1 MKVESKRN
9 LHAIAL
15 LVMGI
20 FFLSNLN
27 IAKAQDTDSGDGRPL
42 AVQGRIV
49 AVGIPGA
56 SAITPVGNF
65 VPTGPIPTLANL
77 KSFIQPGQ
85 VLDPVRILVGSN
97 SNFGAAL
104 ARTDQREGSFLSI
117 DPTGPNTLVIPADF
131 ASAGGQASTLGG
143 SVQVYTANN
152 AAFLNS
158 IENPSARTGNF
169 TGVSNPL
176 GISLNWA
183 FGRLWPANAPTGLEG
198 TGTSTILDP
207 QGWGLKGAPNANFGG
222 VYAGNLVNRGTV
234 GVAGVT
240 GQAIPGGLNTGAV
253 GTAFLGA
260 SPDGSGKAVFVV
272 VEADGSIVQ
281 EHTLQGLDG
290 LVPPGTI
297 SPLLGQRDKID
308 GNGNPGVTP
317 RLGVVFKWETI
328 SNGLPPEILYI
339 SEPSE
344 NRIAALVLTT
354 TTTANGKVFAVSTLS
369 HFSSDALNQAGR
381 SDPGADG
388 SYRRSFCQQHNA
400 GRRFGFLCG
409 QPGKQYDRPDDPG
422 WRRGLSP
429 TGFPR
434 GRHALRRCPPERD
447 CYLTRWHEDLGDRY
461 RPSAWRA
468 AFDGRGA
475 GTACVLNNNPV
486 VNRKRPLR
494 WASFSPLLFP
504 FFKGRHSSLAGLS
517 GVVNSRTSFVQ
528 QCAGSVTPLVLSP
541 VT

>member
-1 MKVESKRN
+1 MKVESKRS
-9 LHAIAL
+9 LRAIVL
-15 LVMGI
+15 FVMAI
-20 FFLSNLN
+20 VFLSNLN
-27 IAKAQDTDSGDGRPL
+27 VAKAQDTNNGDGRPPAL
-42 AVQGRIV
+42 RGRIV
-49 AVGIPGA
+49 AAGIPGA

-65 VPTGPIPTLANL
+65 VPTGPIPKLANL
-77 KSFIQPGQ
+77 KPFIQPGQ

-97 SNFGAAL
+97 SNFGASL

-117 DPTGPNTLVIPADF
+117 DPTGSDTLVVPADF
-131 ASAGGQASTLGG
+131 ASAGGQASTHGG
-143 SVQVYTANN
+143 RVQIYTANN

-183 FGRLWPANAPTGLEG
+183 FGRLWPVNAPTGLEG
-198 TGTSTILDP
+198 IGTSTILDP

-222 VYAGNLVNRGTV
+222 VYADNLANRGTV

-240 GQAIPGGLNTGAV
+240 GQAISGGLNTGAV
-253 GTAFLGA
+253 ATAFLGA
-260 SPDGSGKAVFVV
+260 SPDGTGKAVFVV

-328 SNGLPPEILYI
+328 SNGLPPEILYV

-354 TTTANGKVFAVSTLS
+354 TTTANGSVFAVSTVS
-369 HFSSDALNQAGR
+369 HFSSDALNQPVDLTPVQMEATDVHFASNTTLDGD
-381 SDPGADG
+381 SDFYVANRGNNTIARMTQTGAVVSVRQLSREDGMPFGDARLNGIATSQDGTKIWVTVTGHLPGVPH
-388 SYRRSFCQQHNA
+388 S
-400 GRRFGFLCG
+400 
-409 QPGKQYDRPDDPG
+409 
-422 WRRGLSP
+422 
-429 TGFPR
+429 TGAVLELP
-434 GRHALRRCPPERD
+434 
-447 CYLTRWHEDLGDRY
+447 
-461 RPSAWRA
+461 
-468 AFDGRGA
+468 AF
-475 GTACVLNNNPV
+475 
-486 VNRKRPLR
+486 
-494 WASFSPLLFP
+494 
-504 FFKGRHSSLAGLS
+504 
-517 GVVNSRTSFVQ
+517 
-528 QCAGSVTPLVLSP
+528 
-541 VT
+541 

>member
-1 MKVESKRN
+1 MKLGSKKNFSGIVN
-9 LHAIAL
+9 LALGVLLLGGLTIAQ
-15 LVMGI
+15 
-20 FFLSNLN
+20 
-27 IAKAQDTDSGDGRPL
+27 AQDNGGNDGKQPALR
-42 AVQGRIV
+42 GRIV

-56 SAITPVGNF
+56 SAITPVGHF

-77 KSFIQPGQ
+77 KPFIQPGQ

-117 DPTGPNTLVIPADF
+117 DPTGPNTLVVPADF

-183 FGRLWPANAPTGLEG
+183 FGRLWPVNAPTGLAG
-198 TGTSTILDP
+198 IGSSTILDP

-222 VYAGNLVNRGTV
+222 VYADNLANRGTV

-260 SPDGSGKAVFVV
+260 SPDGSKKAVFIV

-297 SPLLGQRDKID
+297 SPLLGERDKID
-308 GNGNPGVTP
+308 GDGNPGVTP

-328 SNGLPPEILYI
+328 SNGLPPEILYV

-354 TTTANGKVFAVSTLS
+354 TTTANGSVFAVGTVS
-369 HFSSDALNQAGR
+369 HFSSDALNQPVDLTPVQMEATDVHFASNTTLDGD
-381 SDPGADG
+381 SDFYVANRGNNTIVRMTQTGDVVSVRQITRADG
-388 SYRRSFCQQHNA
+388 MP
-400 GRRFGFLCG
+400 FG
-409 QPGKQYDRPDDPG
+409 DAR
-422 WRRGLSP
+422 
-429 TGFPR
+429 
-434 GRHALRRCPPERD
+434 
-447 CYLTRWHEDLGDRY
+447 
-461 RPSAWRA
+461 
-468 AFDGRGA
+468 
-475 GTACVLNNNPV
+475 
-486 VNRKRPLR
+486 VNGI
-494 WASFSPLLFP
+494 A
-504 FFKGRHSSLAGLS
+504 
-517 GVVNSRTSFVQ
+517 TSQ
-528 QCAGSVTPLVLSP
+528 DGSVIWVTVTGHLPGVPHSTGAVLELP
-541 VT
+541 AF